1 MKKWSKVLLASRAD
15 SEKAINMAKKVYE
28 MLVSEGVETLI
39 ERELSW
45 KLNMDKGVYIKCAD
59 VEAIIVIGGDG
70 TILKVANDVKDKGIP
85 ILAINAGTIGFLSE
99 LDSNE
104 MEKVLDILR
113 GEYFLKECTRIKV
126 SMKELPVKDQLIEKV
141 EESIYPVS
149 DALNEIAIITSV
161 PSKVVNLVVKKDGN
175 EILSGRG
182 DGLIISTTTGST
194 AYSLSAG
201 GPIVDPELDVFIIT
215 PLSPLNLIQRSIIV
229 PTNSKIEVKV
239 CEDGADALIAIDG
252 RSYIHAPAGTILSL
266 EKSEFT
272 TKFIRLKG
280 RRFYEKLKKR
290 MSREL

>member
-1 MKKWSKVLLASRAD
+1 MKKWSKVLLASRTD
-15 SEKAINMAKKVYE
+15 SEEAINMAKKVYE

-45 KLNMDKGVYIKCAD
+45 KLNMDKGVYIKYAD

-70 TILKVANDVKDKGIP
+70 TILKVANDVKDKGTP

-104 MEKVLDILR
+104 MEKVLGILR

-141 EESIYPVS
+141 EESVYPVS

-252 RSYIHAPAGTILSL
+252 RSYIHAPAGTILL
-266 EKSEFT
+266 IEKSEFT
-272 TKFIRLKG
+272 TKFIRLKE